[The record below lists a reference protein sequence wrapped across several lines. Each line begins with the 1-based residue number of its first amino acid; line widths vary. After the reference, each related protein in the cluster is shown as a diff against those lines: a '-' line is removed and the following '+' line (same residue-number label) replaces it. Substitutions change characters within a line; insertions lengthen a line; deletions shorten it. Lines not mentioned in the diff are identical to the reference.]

1 VTGGAVINRD
11 FEVLVYT
18 WTARLKTFD
27 HQLDE
32 IEVQYS

>member
-1 VTGGAVINRD
+1 
-11 FEVLVYT
+11 VLVYT
-18 WTARLKTFD
+18 WTARLKSFD